1 MSIRE
6 PEEVD
11 GTGIDLYGV
20 AKWSRATIADG
31 KWLQENTV
39 GPLYENELILASAVY
54 GTSAIAANDIAS
66 LRAKTEEI
74 CDNLT
79 STSANLQNEIDII
92 NAGSDVIDVVGD
104 VDDLSAY
111 QGWTTEND
119 VIKVLCDSAHDDS
132 QTYYRWTGDDTMDPS
147 QSAQLWSYVGGV
159 SPYYTKSE
167 IDTYSADARSYVN
180 DVSGSLYDRIDYV
193 DEANRTWT
201 EGVSGSLYEMI
212 EEASGS
218 NHADIMYVSAA
229 VGTRSSVELHGG
241 TYVEVSS
248 AAKQDGTISYSADL
262 YASAYRPLAGGPGI
276 SIVEDQSQI
285 TISCSANSPVFL
297 NLGNYDPSQSTLYN
311 DIDTIMQNGN
321 EPVIYE
327 TDNYGKY
334 SYYYLSLRSYGI
346 SYMFTRSYIS
356 GSNNNSMY
364 SDNLVVRT
372 NGWDIRSFRSANNAE
387 AAHIASN
394 PVSGHLAA
402 LDSNGDLID
411 SGIPK
416 SDVALGTSAYNALHG
431 NQIVVGSLGS
441 DENTVYF
448 LFSNP

>member
-1 MSIRE
+1 MSIQV
-6 PEEVD
+6 PEEVE

-31 KWLQENTV
+31 RWLQDNTI
-39 GPLYENELILASAVY
+39 GPIYENELILASAVY
-54 GTSAIAANDIAS
+54 GTSAIAASDIAS
-66 LRAKTEEI
+66 LSAKTEEI

-79 STSANLQNEIDII
+79 STSAKLQSEIDII

-104 VDDLSAY
+104 VEDLSAY

-167 IDTYSADARSYVN
+167 IDTYSADAKSYVD

-201 EGVSGSLYEMI
+201 EGVSGSLYEML

-229 VGTRSSVELHGG
+229 VGTRNSVELHGG
-241 TYVEVSS
+241 TYIEVSS

-262 YASAYRPLAGGPGI
+262 YTSACKPLVGGTGI

-285 TISCSANSPVFL
+285 TVSCSANGTVFL
-297 NLGNYDPSQSTLYN
+297 NLTSYSSASGTLYDYID
-311 DIDTIMQNGN
+311 DIIREGN
-321 EPVIYE
+321 EPIIYE
-327 TDNYGKY
+327 NDNYGRY
-334 SYYYLSLRSYGI
+334 AYYYLTGRSYGT
-346 SYMFTRSYIS
+346 SYTFTRSYIDT
-356 GSNNNSMY
+356 NRVV
-364 SDNLVVRT
+364 DTNLIVRT
-372 NGWDIRSFRSANNAE
+372 SGWNTNTARAAAKE
-387 AAHIASN
+387 EVAHIVSTA
-394 PVSGHLAA
+394 VSGHLAA
-402 LDSNGDLID
+402 LDGNGDLID

-441 DENTVYF
+441 DENTVYL